1 VGSWERRA
9 DGSDYFSDKLLE
21 IDGDIVTTGRDAI
34 VSHPFG
40 NLEGIV
46 GTKPTKRF
54 AGESSE
60 FSRLPHLTPN
70 CEERRGDS

>member
-1 VGSWERRA
+1 LI
-9 DGSDYFSDKLLE
+9 DYFSDKPLE

-34 VSHPFG
+34 ISHPFG

-54 AGESSE
+54 SGESSE
-60 FSRLPHLTPN
+60 FTRPYQLLPDY
-70 CEERRGDS
+70 EE